1 MSYLSKFTITCVFF
15 SLITFSV
22 ILGVYQFFFFEKD
35 EFYINTKIVLKFNNE
50 IPKILFIKEAPT
62 FIQNYDYFL
71 FFEFKPF
78 EVLARFN
85 TELEF
90 WKLTNVNK
98 KKSTNVC
105 SLFDEK
111 TKNTQFS
118 ITDDKKQIILIK
130 FSNINEDQSNECTNQ
145 LKSLI
150 KTIDEDIKRNIL
162 NELNLQENYLL
173 NNNNSAIRENQI
185 YYSKKISE
193 YKEQIKKYSILNNI
207 QISHSKELR
216 IKIHIKF
223 STLILFFC
231 FLFVLALMLVLQS
244 KKNKILLYDQVRKL
258 F

>member
-50 IPKILFIKEAPT
+50 IPKILFIKETPT

-71 FFEFKPF
+71 FFEFKPH
-78 EVLARFN
+78 EVLARFS

-105 SLFDEK
+105 SLFNET

-130 FSNINEDQSNECTNQ
+130 FSNINEDQSNECINQ

-150 KTIDEDIKRNIL
+150 KTVDEDIKRNIL

-173 NNNNSAIRENQI
+173 NNNSAIRENQI
-185 YYSKKISE
+185 YYSKKNSE

-207 QISHSKELR
+207 QILHSKELR
-216 IKIHIKF
+216 ISNTIKF

-231 FLFVLALMLVLQS
+231 LSFVLALILLLQG
-244 KKNKILLYDQVRKL
+244 KKNRILLYDQVRKL

>member
-1 MSYLSKFTITCVFF
+1 MSYLSKFTITCVIY

-22 ILGVYQFFFFEKD
+22 VLGVYQFFFYEKD
-35 EFYINTKIVLKFNNE
+35 EFYINTKIVLKFNND
-50 IPKILFIKEAPT
+50 IPKILFIKETPT

-71 FFEFKPF
+71 FFEFKPH
-78 EVLARFN
+78 EVLGRFY

-105 SLFDEK
+105 SLFDTI

-130 FSNINEDQSNECTNQ
+130 FSNINEDQSNECINQ

-150 KTIDEDIKRNIL
+150 KTVDEDIKRNIL

-173 NNNNSAIRENQI
+173 NNNSAIRENQI

-207 QISHSKELR
+207 QILHSKELR
-216 IKIHIKF
+216 ISNAIKF

-231 FLFVLALMLVLQS
+231 LSFVLALMLLLQG
-244 KKNKILLYDQVRKL
+244 KKNRILLYDQVRKL